1 VNLNMKLGFVIIC
14 VFTFAFVICNWEGG
28 RASPLC
34 FYFVCGI
41 GWVTKLL
48 SLIISLVFV
57 YSSCNIPFLCRLWN
71 RQGFIKKRWGLIGVL
86 WWGSAGQLVSQEIM
100 VRIVCKMKLSYSPLA
115 LFILFLVEWMDC
127 GLYRCPP

>member
-1 VNLNMKLGFVIIC
+1 LHCCGYKPRGNPSWTKMRAGEFEHETGFVMIC
-14 VFTFAFVICNWEGG
+14 VFTCAFVICNWEGG

-34 FYFVCGI
+34 FYFLCGI

-71 RQGFIKKRWGLIGVL
+71 VPSRVQSKEVRLDRGFVVGFCRAAGLPGDYGANCV
-86 WWGSAGQLVSQEIM
+86 QNEI
-100 VRIVCKMKLSYSPLA
+100 VI
-115 LFILFLVEWMDC
+115 
-127 GLYRCPP
+127 